1 MQAEYCVIMAG
12 GKGERFWPCSR
23 EETPK
28 QLLNIFGDATLI
40 EQTVLRLSPLIPF
53 ENILIVTNAK
63 YADKM
68 RMLLPQL
75 PPDNII
81 GEPCGRDTAPCVAL
95 AAGVIKARAGT
106 EDAVMLLLP
115 SDHCIHDVADFQK
128 DLKACCGLARE
139 SASLVTIGI
148 QPTFPS
154 SDYGYIECGDNIG
167 ERTFRVR
174 KFVEKPSV
182 ARAGEMLAAGNY
194 KWNSGMFIWKVG
206 TVLDIM
212 RRHAP
217 DLAELAVSL
226 EKARVE
232 GSFAETLAAEYAKCR
247 KISID
252 YAVMEKA
259 ENILVLEA
267 SFDWDDIGNWTALS
281 HHFRPDGSGNVAVGK
296 FESLNSDGCIVFSN
310 EPEHL
315 LCAVDMKD
323 AVIVHT
329 PDATL
334 FCPKASTPKIKDLL
348 KKLAE
353 NPEMKKYF

>member
-1 MQAEYCVIMAG
+1 MAAEYCVIMAG

-28 QLLNIFGDATLI
+28 QLLNIFGDTTLI
-40 EQTVLRLSPLIPF
+40 EQTVLRLVPMIPF
-53 ENILIVTNAK
+53 ENILIVTNRK

-68 RMLLPQL
+68 RALLPQL

-115 SDHCIHDVADFQK
+115 SDHCIHDAANFQK
-128 DLKACCGLARE
+128 DLKSCCELARK
-139 SASLVTIGI
+139 SSSLITIGI
-148 QPTFPS
+148 PPTFPS
-154 SDYGYIECGDNIG
+154 SDYGYIECGEKIG
-167 ERTFRVR
+167 ERTCRVR
-174 KFVEKPSV
+174 KFVEKPS
-182 ARAGEMLAAGNY
+182 AGRAAEMLASGNY
-194 KWNSGMFIWKVG
+194 KWNSGMFVWKVG
-206 TVLDIM
+206 TVLDIL

-217 DLAELAVSL
+217 DLADLSSAL
-226 EKARVE
+226 EKAWLDGTFRDVL
-232 GSFAETLAAEYAKCR
+232 SAEYETCR

-259 ENILVLEA
+259 DNIVVLEA

-281 HHFRPDGSGNVAVGK
+281 HHFQPDKAGNVVVGK
-296 FESLNSDGCIVFSN
+296 FESLNSHDCIIFSGA
-310 EPEHL
+310 PDHL
-315 LCAVDMKD
+315 LCAIDMND

-329 PDATL
+329 PDVTL
-334 FCPKASTPKIKDLL
+334 FCPKNSTPKIKEF
-348 KKLAE
+348 LAMLAGK
-353 NPEMKKYF
+353 PEMKIHF

>member
-1 MQAEYCVIMAG
+1 MAAEYCVIMAG

-53 ENILIVTNAK
+53 ENILIVTNGK

-68 RMLLPQL
+68 RRLLPQL
-75 PPDNII
+75 PAENII

-95 AAGVIKARAGT
+95 AAGVIKAKSGT
-106 EDAVMLLLP
+106 EEAVMLLLP
-115 SDHCIHDVADFQK
+115 SDHCIHDVAGLQK
-128 DLKACCGLARE
+128 DLKSCCELARK
-139 SASLVTIGI
+139 SPSLITIGI
-148 QPTFPS
+148 PPTFPS
-154 SDYGYIECGDNIG
+154 SDYGYIECGEKIG
-167 ERTFRVR
+167 EQAYRVR
-174 KFVEKPSV
+174 KFVEKPS
-182 ARAGEMLAAGNY
+182 AERAAEMLSAGNY
-194 KWNSGMFIWKVG
+194 KWNSGMFVWKVG

-217 DLAELAVSL
+217 DLADLSAVL
-226 EKARVE
+226 EKAWLD
-232 GSFAETLAAEYAKCR
+232 GSFGETLAAEYGKCR

-259 ENILVLEA
+259 ENILVLDA

-281 HHFRPDGSGNVAVGK
+281 HHFQADKSGNVVVGK
-296 FESLNSDGCIVFSN
+296 FESLDSNSCIVFSD

-315 LCAVDMKD
+315 LCAIDMNE

-329 PDATL
+329 RDVTL
-334 FCPKASTPKIKDLL
+334 FCPKNSTPRIKELL
-348 KKLAE
+348 KMLAE
-353 NPEMKKYF
+353 KPDMKKHF